1 MENDRKP
8 RARNEFGAARPR
20 RGMRAEDRQGRG
32 GEVDLEALLAA
43 HCRQAVTL
51 LPRGVLGVATAIEFL
66 EAMPAGYRL
75 GLPDV
80 TYSGPKLFALLVA
93 HGVLAAMPSPRVVPA
108 ALGLV
113 AGVSPLLE
121 PRSAR
126 QWSLWLGQ
134 LREPASAVT
143 AALRKRTPTS
153 QISLAPSTTTARPLR
168 AAALRAD
175 RDHLASE
182 LARATEALARARE
195 QAEDESARAAAL
207 QHRLEEKSAASALR
221 KDSREKMLAS
231 IRETLNIPA
240 DDPREFAEVVVG
252 VMVSLREQTARA
264 DKAQQGLHRLLADLA
279 AADLQL
285 ATLREEKRET
295 EAHLD
300 SYEIEL
306 AVAHAELGLRRSKM
320 FRPEAAEVNE
330 YRTAGAEG
338 ARRAQQRRRSEGK

>member
-1 MENDRKP
+1 MENGKKP
-8 RARNEFGAARPR
+8 RGRDKSGAARPR
-20 RGMRAEDRQGRG
+20 RGVRAEDLRGCG
-32 GEVDLEALLAA
+32 GEGDLEALLAA

-51 LPRGVLGVATAIEFL
+51 LPRGVLGVTTAIEFL
-66 EAMPAGYRL
+66 EAMPGGYRL

-134 LREPASAVT
+134 LREPSSAIT

-175 RDHLASE
+175 SDRLAAELERATEE
-182 LARATEALARARE
+182 LARVHGQVEGET
-195 QAEDESARAAAL
+195 ARAAAL
-207 QHRLEEKSAASALR
+207 QHRLDEKSAAAALR
-221 KDSREKMLAS
+221 KDSREKTFAS
-231 IRETLNIPA
+231 VRETLNIA
-240 DDPREFAEVVVG
+240 DDDPRTFAEVIFGVV
-252 VMVSLREQTARA
+252 VSLRDQTARA

-279 AADLQL
+279 AADVQL
-285 ATLREEKRET
+285 VALREKYMDADAR
-295 EAHLD
+295 LD
-300 SYEIEL
+300 AYEIEL
-306 AVAHAELGLRRSKM
+306 AVAHAELSLRRSKM
-320 FRPEAAEVNE
+320 FRPESAEVQQC
-330 YRTAGAEG
+330 RTAGAEE